1 MRLPLAEA
9 CCRPRPS
16 KHRTG
21 REPAAASQRPP
32 PATAGWHQHGRRL
45 RRYAPMP
52 GAHPDQALAY
62 ASAGWLALVRLA
74 FSATTEACLTQHD
87 DLIGRSARTAG
98 QRVTEELPRATL
110 VPGGCRP
117 GQARGPGT
125 PRWGPRSAT
134 DMAGPSTNGPAI
146 RPTAEPLSGASQASA
161 GEPGPR
167 PARLP
172 RDDRGLLGTSMI
184 SRRNSGHEG
193 CWKSY
198 RRVFGPGSSLSMLAV
213 HTHCPCRVGSHMRQ
227 SAL

>member
-45 RRYAPMP
+45 RRCAPAP
-52 GAHPDQALAY
+52 GPHPDQAPAY
-62 ASAGWLALVRLA
+62 ASAGWLAPVRLA
-74 FSATTEACLTQHD
+74 FSATTVACLTQHD

-172 RDDRGLLGTSMI
+172 RDDRGLLGNKHDKPPEFRP
-184 SRRNSGHEG
+184 RRLPEKLP
-193 CWKSY
+193 KSI
-198 RRVFGPGSSLSMLAV
+198 RPGLVAVHARCPCSLSILTV
-213 HTHCPCRVGSHMRQ
+213 HAAPART
-227 SAL
+227 